1 MEHLARFEHFG
12 FFAGW
17 LLSALVLGF
26 FVFYT
31 WDLIHRRPERKRS
44 AAIDP

>member
-26 FVFYT
+26 LLLYV
-31 WDLIHRRPERKRS
+31 WDLIHRRLERKRS
-44 AAIDP
+44 PGTDL